1 MTCVS
6 NKPYYIP
13 PNQSGLKLVNS
24 LGTGIDIELFWY
36 PAYTDN
42 INFKLAYNIYF
53 STEEENVF
61 SEGPKFVSTN
71 LTGLYTKISNFDP
84 GDTYYFNVRAMEY
97 DPTWMNVNFLPDAT
111 DGYQLK
117 IYPETLLVSN
127 ISAQST
133 VIPITDINLFPPMG
147 IFQIGYELIRY
158 DSKDI
163 PNGTLLVAERGFLN
177 SQITLHNVDGYDGY
191 VQQSPIIKF
200 WKGLEDQNTLINEE
214 QAAFNYPNFAYTLAD
229 GYKVDSDLLTTNL
242 SANDADQQ
250 NFPAYDNSGYHE
262 GAADLAILLQGGC
275 LNSYIGG
282 ERYCADG
289 YGGVGMQIRNIS
301 ISDVND
307 QRQEL
312 LLSYTGEPVVLIKRL
327 WSGIRCS
334 CYTLNKES
342 PESRCPL
349 CFGTSFVTGYEQFY
363 DPRRSDSKI
372 MVRFGPYTD
381 DIQQNDA
388 GLESI
393 GQMSCWTLTVPTI
406 RDRDIIQRFNID
418 GTPEFLYEV
427 LSTERNKLLFGI
439 SGNQKFTASRI
450 RRTEAIYSWRKFND
464 TSTMPHTIQTA
475 VGLLKSSGNTFL
487 PHTHGIVL
495 SEKILAV
502 SQINQTTS
510 VSANHSHEVYAGIV
524 QPSPIDGHT
533 HVILF

>member
-1 MTCVS
+1 MTCTT

-13 PNQSGLKLVNS
+13 PNRSGIKLVNS
-24 LGTGIDIELFWY
+24 LGDGNNVEIFWHQAY
-36 PAYTDN
+36 PDN
-42 INFKLAYNIYF
+42 TSFNIAYNIYF

-61 SEGPKFVSTN
+61 SEGPKFLSTN
-71 LTGLYTKISNFDP
+71 INGLYTKIPGFNP
-84 GDTYYFNVRAMEY
+84 GDTYYFAVKATESQSIWFNY
-97 DPTWMNVNFLPDAT
+97 NFLPDG
-111 DGYQLK
+111 DGYMIK
-117 IYPETLLVSN
+117 MYPETLLAAN

-133 VIPITDINLFPPMG
+133 SIPITDIDLFPPMG
-147 IFQIGYELIRY
+147 VIQIGYEYIRY

-163 PNGTLLVAERGFLN
+163 PDGTLLVAERGFLN
-177 SQITLHNVDGYDGY
+177 TNIRSHDVSGFDGYL
-191 VQQSPIIKF
+191 QQSPIIRF
-200 WKGLEDQNTLINEE
+200 FAGLEDANTLINEE
-214 QAAFNYPNFAYTLAD
+214 EVKFDYPNFPYTVAD
-229 GYKVDSDLLTTNL
+229 GYRVESQDLLTTDL
-242 SANDADQQ
+242 SVNDTEQQ
-250 NFPAYDNSGYHE
+250 NFPTYDFSGYHE

-282 ERYCADG
+282 EQGCADG
-289 YGGVGMQIRNIS
+289 YGVGMQIRNIS

-327 WSGIRCS
+327 WNGIRCS
-334 CYTLNKES
+334 CYESNKES
-342 PESRCPL
+342 AESRCPI
-349 CFGTSFVTGYEQFY
+349 CFGTSWVTGYEQFF

-381 DIQQNDA
+381 DVRQDDG

-406 RDRDIIQRFNID
+406 KDRDIIQRFNID

-427 LSTERNKLLFGI
+427 LSTERNKLLFGV

-475 VGLLKSSGNTFL
+475 VGLLKGAGTSFI
-487 PHTHGIVL
+487 PHTHSIVL
-495 SEKILAV
+495 NENILAI

-510 VSANHSHEVYAGIV
+510 VSVGHSHEIYAGIV
-524 QPSPIDGHT
+524 QPSPIDGHD
-533 HVILF
+533 HKIIF